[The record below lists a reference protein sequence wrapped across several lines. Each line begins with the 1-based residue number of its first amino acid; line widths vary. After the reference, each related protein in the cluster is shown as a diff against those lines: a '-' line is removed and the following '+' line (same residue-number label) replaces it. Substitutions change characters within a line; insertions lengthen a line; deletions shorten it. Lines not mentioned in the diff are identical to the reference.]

1 MKIVGKEKM
10 ETIRQTSALK
20 TMYYTR
26 YFMIRYVVTF
36 FFFTNLYW
44 IIMLYLS
51 KASATVFIPIVLGT
65 FAFFAMWEQFKMY
78 STKQKKATVTKTFF
92 KTTIAVN
99 ACLIVMTLAGQS
111 YILYPFFNT
120 SFTSR
125 MVVTSLLALGIL
137 LSFWMLVKI
146 SHINTNKDRQYAR
159 INRYLASL
167 KPSKHY

>member
-1 MKIVGKEKM
+1 MKTVEKEKM
-10 ETIRQTSALK
+10 ESLRQTSALK

-36 FFFTNLYW
+36 FFFANLYW
-44 IIMLYLS
+44 VIMLYLS
-51 KASATVFIPIVLGT
+51 KTSAIVFIPVLLGI
-65 FAFFAMWEQFKMY
+65 FAFLAIWEQFKMY
-78 STKQKKATVTKTFF
+78 STDQKKATVTKTFF

-99 ACLIVMTLAGQS
+99 SCLLVMTLAGQS
-111 YILYPFFNT
+111 YILYPFLNT
-120 SFTSR
+120 SFASR
-125 MVVTSLLALGIL
+125 MVISSLLAVGIL

-146 SHINTNKDRQYAR
+146 NRINANKDSQYAR